1 LSPFRRSREVDD
13 KTSNDLIRHAITS
26 GLRPNIAGHVMAS
39 AAKADPIDELLEAA
53 RVVELMTAA
62 TPDAS
67 AMSRSSPSASAIVS
81 MRRQHVRSSTERRP
95 VTFADRAPTPPP
107 SRQTST
113 HNRSNGQAN
122 AVYYN
127 KAGHQQ
133 QPGNQLSCPNC
144 FDKHSPTRHT
154 DCFAFGKTS
163 FSY

>member
-1 LSPFRRSREVDD
+1 
-13 KTSNDLIRHAITS
+13 
-26 GLRPNIAGHVMAS
+26 MAS

-67 AMSRSSPSASAIVS
+67 AMSRSSPSASAIAL
-81 MRRQHVRSSTERRP
+81 MRRGPSTERRP